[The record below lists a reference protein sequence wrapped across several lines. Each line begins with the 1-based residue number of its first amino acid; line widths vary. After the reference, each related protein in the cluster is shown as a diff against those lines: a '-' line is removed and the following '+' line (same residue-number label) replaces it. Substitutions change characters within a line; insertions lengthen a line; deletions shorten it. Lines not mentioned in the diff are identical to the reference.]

1 MEFKLLSDQLNS
13 AFEDVTTLQG
23 NVYTL
28 QDEVMP
34 LEPAFSGIQ
43 RITSIPTKVLSN
55 GKIQYAYVYTR
66 INKSVE
72 EKIKKISKILPYC
85 YPNIR
90 FDDSE
95 VEYLGMPHP
104 NPNEYNFWKI
114 KMCSCGNFKENFW
127 QSRYYSCACPEFDF
141 SVKSLEDG
149 IVLEDCFSDLCGHSS
164 VMAAHCPA
172 FCPAHSEISGEEEED
187 DGQVGPSCSK
197 ARTITSSDH
206 PFKTYPPVF
215 ETERNACKLKVEED
229 RPLLW
234 LNISS

>member
-72 EKIKKISKILPYC
+72 EKIKKISKILQSSNTYNDS
-85 YPNIR
+85 YSLR
-90 FDDSE
+90 FDDPE
-95 VEYLGMPHP
+95 VEYLGMADPKKP
-104 NPNEYNFWKI
+104 RFWKI
-114 KMCSCGNFKENFW
+114 KMCSCGNFKEPFFW
-127 QSRYYSCACPEFDF
+127 HSSCNSCLCPEFNF
-141 SVKSLEDG
+141 FVESLEDG
-149 IVLEDCFSDLCGHSS
+149 IFLETVFFDDPIDPCSD
-164 VMAAHCPA
+164 
-172 FCPAHSEISGEEEED
+172 ISGQEEED